1 MKKLIIAI
9 AALVSVCFG
18 QKVNADDTPVDTS
31 TTPVLVAPTLVAPT
45 LPKLT
50 LPVLAV
56 PTLTAP
62 SVLSIP
68 VLATPT
74 LVMPT
79 LSIPALPALVVPTL
93 PPASTAGTSVTTIA
107 KKPTKV
113 STNTVAS
120 NQSVSLPTP
129 QELLDRLYT
138 STSVAEIVDPSN
150 ASRQSDSP
158 VKHLP
163 LLGAG
168 TTAYIGYRLLKKPK
182 TAA

>member
-1 MKKLIIAI
+1 VKKLIIAI

-50 LPVLAV
+50 LPV